1 MSRLLF
7 LLFILVPL
15 QASAHI
21 YKLDY
26 AGQITQIHLGTLGY
40 AVGDSISG
48 SLTIDLTNVVDVSTE
63 WDGENTAIFE
73 SPTGENFIKGYHD
86 PKEPN
91 NIDVFGITDDLGGVP
106 NDVIYVLERR
116 LLGNANSSFVFS
128 LVLFLDGN
136 TYSGV
141 SIEDLKFSHS
151 DLREVTWGS
160 ITRSIYDEASGI
172 EYWDDASFNIT
183 HIKISKI
190 PEPSALIL
198 IFIGFTSIFFIKVL
212 KLQK

>member
-63 WDGENTAIFE
+63 WDGESTAIFE

-86 PKEPN
+86 PNEPN

-116 LLGNANSSFVFS
+116 LLGNANSSLVFS

-136 TYSGV
+136 TYSGL

-151 DLREVTWGS
+151 DLRAGTWGS

-172 EYWDDASFNIT
+172 EYWDDASFNIA
-183 HIKISKI
+183 HLKISKV

-198 IFIGFTSIFFIKVL
+198 IFIGFTSVFFIRVL
-212 KLQK
+212 KPQN